1 VAELGRAVRA
11 ARSASDPRCRGGGEA
26 TEASAGLPGR
36 CGRGRDSALMARR
49 VRAQARGGHAEM
61 AR

>member
-1 VAELGRAVRA
+1 VAELGGAVGA
-11 ARSASDPRCRGGGEA
+11 ARSASDPRYRGGGEA
-26 TEASAGLPGR
+26 TEASAGLLGQ

-49 VRAQARGGHAEM
+49 MRAQACGGHAEM